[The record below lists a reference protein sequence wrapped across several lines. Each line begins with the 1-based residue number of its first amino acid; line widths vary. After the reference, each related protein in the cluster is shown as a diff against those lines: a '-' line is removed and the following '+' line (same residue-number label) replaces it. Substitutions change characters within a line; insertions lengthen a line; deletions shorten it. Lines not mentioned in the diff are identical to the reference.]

1 MIILVDRTE
10 FVMDIGRFPASSEA
24 NCEQCWLA
32 FLHISASCRGFA
44 AVATCAMTL
53 PFCLPWSTV
62 SSGDAGLPLSRVAAV
77 DMWRA
82 PEPTGADGGTGLKQ
96 LRLAAVESLK
106 TFNELG
112 SEKVPK

>member
-1 MIILVDRTE
+1 
-10 FVMDIGRFPASSEA
+10 
-24 NCEQCWLA
+24 
-32 FLHISASCRGFA
+32 
-44 AVATCAMTL
+44 
-53 PFCLPWSTV
+53 
-62 SSGDAGLPLSRVAAV
+62 
-77 DMWRA
+77 MWRA